1 MGQGYKTDIR
11 DGMAI
16 DWDVP
21 IELEEGL
28 VLRCDVYRPI
38 EDGKYPVL
46 ISYGPYGK
54 YLAFQDGY
62 VSAWDRMAEN
72 HPDVTAGSTN
82 KYQSWEVADPEK
94 WVPHDYVIVRV
105 DSRGCGRSP
114 GYVEVWSPTEAQ
126 DLYECIE
133 WAATQSW
140 SNGKI
145 GISGISYYAMNQWQV
160 ASLNPPH
167 LSAMCSWEGAADFY
181 RDASHHGGI
190 VCTFMKNWYDMQ
202 VSSVQHGLGSR
213 GYRSR
218 FNGEWVSGPSELT
231 QEELQANREDLG
243 ASVLA
248 HPMNDD
254 YWQSRMPDWSKIT
267 VPFLS
272 TANWGGQGLH
282 PRGNFEAFTQAAGEE
297 KWLESHGIE
306 HWTEYY
312 TDYGRE
318 IQKLF
323 FDYYLKGEDN
333 GWKDR
338 PKVQLQV
345 RHVDKFVE
353 RFEDNWPIPR
363 TEWKKFYLHPED
375 QSLRDVPSEST
386 SSVTYA
392 GLSDGVTFISPPM
405 DDETEIT
412 GPMASKLW
420 ISSASVDADM
430 FLVFRVLTSDM
441 KEVVFQGAL
450 DPHTPVAQGWLRASH
465 RKLDLDQTLPY
476 RPYHTHDEKQ
486 PLTPGEIVE
495 LDIEIWPTSVVVP
508 KGHRIALSVRGR
520 DYVYPGGA
528 DQGLSNMKNAFTGVG
543 PFLHDDAQDRPPEI
557 FGRDVTLHFS
567 QDMVPYVLVPVIP
580 SRSD

>member
-375 QSLRDVPSEST
+375 QSLRNVPSEST

-567 QDMVPYVLVPVIP
+567 QDMVPYVL
-580 SRSD
+580 

>member
-1 MGQGYKTDIR
+1 MGQDYKTEIR

-28 VLRCDVYRPI
+28 VLRCDVFRPI
-38 EDGKYPVL
+38 KEGQYGVL
-46 ISYGPYGK
+46 LSYGPYGK

-72 HPDVTAGSTN
+72 HPDVTQGSTN

-126 DLYECIE
+126 DLYECVE
-133 WAATQSW
+133 WAAEQSW

-160 ASLNPPH
+160 ANLNPPH
-167 LSAMCSWEGAADFY
+167 LTAMCSWEGAADFY
-181 RDASHHGGI
+181 RDGSHHGGI
-190 VCTFMKNWYDMQ
+190 LCTFMKNWYDMQ
-202 VSSVQHGLGSR
+202 VSSVQHGLGSK
-213 GYRSR
+213 GYKSR
-218 FNGEWVSGPSELT
+218 FNGEWVSGPLELT
-231 QEELQANREDLG
+231 SEELQANREDLG

-248 HPMNDD
+248 HPMNDE
-254 YWQSRMPDWSKIT
+254 YWQSRMPDWSKVT

-338 PKVQLQV
+338 PRVQLQV

-353 RFEDNWPIPR
+353 RYEEDWPIPR
-363 TEWKKFYLHPED
+363 TEWKKLYLQPQD
-375 QSLRDVPSEST
+375 QSLGDTPSAET
-386 SSVTYA
+386 TTVTYG
-392 GLSDGVTFISPPM
+392 GLSDGVTFVSPPL
-405 DDETEIT
+405 DEETEIT
-412 GPMASKLW
+412 GPLASKLW
-420 ISSASVDADM
+420 ISSASEDADM
-430 FLVFRVLTSDM
+430 FLVFRVLTPDM

-465 RKLDLDQTLPY
+465 RKLDTEKTLPY

-495 LDIEIWPTSVVVP
+495 LDVEIWPTSIVVP

-528 DQGLSNMKNAFTGVG
+528 DQGLSNMKNKFTGVG

-557 FGRDVTLHFS
+557 FGSDVTLHFG
-567 QDMVPYVLVPVIP
+567 QDRAPYVLVPIIP
-580 SRSD
+580 K

>member
-1 MGQGYKTDIR
+1 
-11 DGMAI
+11 
-16 DWDVP
+16 
-21 IELEEGL
+21 
-28 VLRCDVYRPI
+28 
-38 EDGKYPVL
+38 
-46 ISYGPYGK
+46 
-54 YLAFQDGY
+54 
-62 VSAWDRMAEN
+62 
-72 HPDVTAGSTN
+72 
-82 KYQSWEVADPEK
+82 
-94 WVPHDYVIVRV
+94 
-105 DSRGCGRSP
+105 
-114 GYVEVWSPTEAQ
+114 
-126 DLYECIE
+126 
-133 WAATQSW
+133 
-140 SNGKI
+140 
-145 GISGISYYAMNQWQV
+145 MNQWQV